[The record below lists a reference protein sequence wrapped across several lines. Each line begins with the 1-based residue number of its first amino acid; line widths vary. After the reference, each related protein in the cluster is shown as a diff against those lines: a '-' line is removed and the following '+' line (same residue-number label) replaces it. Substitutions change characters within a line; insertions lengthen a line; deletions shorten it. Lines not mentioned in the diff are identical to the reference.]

1 MKTFNEY
8 LTEKLQRVKLKS
20 NPSTWKKGWWL
31 DKDKIQFF
39 HGTHKRNLEFIEKNG
54 IVAPTEGSTAGWV
67 SLALEPSTG
76 HGYAAMSGS
85 GGETGF
91 RGAGQK
97 AVNVPHGDRI
107 TFVIEIP
114 KKEVLSKM
122 APERGA
128 IGIVAASWRI
138 PASQR
143 FSSALVASL
152 LQPKKTIGA
161 AVLEAKRAERRRN
174 LVEAYNL
181 LGDPAMVLD
190 LGDRQ

>member
-128 IGIVAASWRI
+128 MQSTSGRLTDKKNYESAKAKGMSDTEYYALTEI
-138 PASQR
+138 R
-143 FSSALVASL
+143 F
-152 LQPKKTIGA
+152 PKVVPVKYIRGYMFY
-161 AVLEAKRAERRRN
+161 KK
-174 LVEAYNL
+174 
-181 LGDPAMVLD
+181 
-190 LGDRQ
+190 